1 MEPRHI
7 ELSDGAV
14 IPEGVLVPCPMMRF
28 ANRRAGSCCPP
39 CPHFSGL
46 VVVQEPPEWPN
57 GYRIFCAH
65 PVTRR
70 VTLICED

>member
-1 MEPRHI
+1 MEPRLI
-7 ELSDGAV
+7 ELSEDMA
-14 IPEGVLVPCPMMRF
+14 IPEGVLVPCPAKRF
-28 ANRRAGSCCPP
+28 ANRRAVNCCPP
-39 CPHFSGL
+39 CSHFRGL

-70 VTLICED
+70 VTLICEE